1 MVSKY
6 ISSYIEID
14 LDWKQFY
21 LRQLVASQREANTKT
36 LAVSYLMYLYN
47 AKHLTK
53 LVERSVLALLSY
65 FPLTTLRTAPA

>member
-6 ISSYIEID
+6 ISSYNEID
-14 LDWKQFY
+14 LVWKQFY
-21 LRQLVASQREANTKT
+21 LVASQREANTKT

-53 LVERSVLALLSY
+53 LVER
-65 FPLTTLRTAPA
+65 